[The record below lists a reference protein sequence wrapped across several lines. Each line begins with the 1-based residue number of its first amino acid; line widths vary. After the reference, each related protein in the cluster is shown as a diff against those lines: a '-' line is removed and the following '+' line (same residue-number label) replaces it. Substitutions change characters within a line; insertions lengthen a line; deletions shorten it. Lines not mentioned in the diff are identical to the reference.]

1 MTAAARAVRAVS
13 GAVLSAG
20 LICAVAACGSGTST
34 SPTASAAP
42 GTPSAS
48 GHSGVFWREPASYA
62 YTLRSSEGERNL
74 LGTFRVW
81 VRDGAVVK
89 AVGLDGMGRRAVEST
104 PDAVP
109 ALGELLRELEQ
120 ARQGGADT
128 AEAEYA
134 PGDGHPVRIVLDWEE
149 NAVDDEARY
158 TISAYAP
165 ADGRRAGDPAEP
177 RPAS

>member
-1 MTAAARAVRAVS
+1 M
-13 GAVLSAG
+13 
-20 LICAVAACGSGTST
+20 C
-34 SPTASAAP
+34 
-42 GTPSAS
+42 
-48 GHSGVFWREPASYA
+48 
-62 YTLRSSEGERNL
+62 
-74 LGTFRVW
+74 
-81 VRDGAVVK
+81 
-89 AVGLDGMGRRAVEST
+89 
-104 PDAVP
+104 
-109 ALGELLRELEQ
+109 
-120 ARQGGADT
+120 ARQRLTRTARQAGDAATRTRSFSPERKRAIARPSSATAADT